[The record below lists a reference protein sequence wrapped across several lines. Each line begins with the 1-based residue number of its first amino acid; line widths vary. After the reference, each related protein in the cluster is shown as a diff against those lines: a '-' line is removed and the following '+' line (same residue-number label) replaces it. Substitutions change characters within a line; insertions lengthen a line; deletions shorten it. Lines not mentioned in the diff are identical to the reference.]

1 MSNYLNTT
9 LRLFK
14 AVVVKEDQT
23 YHNMAEVKRIKDQL
37 FLRGIFIDEDTL
49 AHLDVSAMPMDKIV
63 EQADALYGIN
73 LMKLNSSF
81 YKTFSEMK
89 SKSDFELF
97 LDQIMHYG
105 STYGEITW
113 LQNHGDI
120 YEPETLDNDTIVEL
134 QTKAKAFT
142 VIEGITEAELENKIQ
157 TLFNSGI
164 ALNSEDIAD
173 LMDLASH
180 YSLEFDADKVAN
192 KEVQAILGATYGIL
206 PRDFDAFMR
215 VVFYKVTGNTL
226 VIKDKERK
234 LAFVNMNMTTADAIA
249 CLFLDYSQR
258 FGAQAIT
265 KNVMRYRKY
274 VLLIRKNASDSY
286 NKFFNFILA
295 QSKIDKKPRVKSVM
309 ANVVDSSVTVDM
321 LTKSAENATIFQIV
335 RAINVLNE
343 RLSTYGQDTIPVE
356 YRIRNGRSWITE
368 KTFDINSSD
377 LQAKLYALVAI
388 LREKTNANF
397 KDKVVF
403 APIDYKVP
411 TSTKTF
417 VANATPELTRVH
429 VPGNVKI
436 GVAWSTDAD
445 IDLHARTIEGNSLG
459 WNSSYRKT
467 GVYYSGDMTALNS
480 HGFAAEYML
489 FDGYEGSAI
498 LNASPFNLR
507 GNSPLTLDIVISKGN
522 NKASI
527 KSDVMTTFDDIV
539 FHDKLTINANKQLS
553 FAVVTKV
560 EDGYDIILSSASEFR
575 NHVYVPNMDTQDARL
590 KILKRKADTAIG
602 IHDLAILNGAVVTT
616 NKDEFEAYVKENE
629 VDADNIID
637 LSPETMTQDK
647 LIELLGVNK

>member
-1 MSNYLNTT
+1 MSNLNTT

-14 AVVVKEDQT
+14 AVVVKDHQT
-23 YHNMAEVKRIKDQL
+23 YNNMAEVKRIKDSL

-49 AHLDVSAMPMDKIV
+49 THLDVSAMPMDEIV
-63 EQADALYGIN
+63 READALYGVN

-81 YKTFSEMK
+81 YKTFSEMQ

-97 LDQIMHYG
+97 VDQILHYG

-142 VIEGITEAELENKIQ
+142 IIEGITETELEAKIN
-157 TLFNSGI
+157 TLFSSGI
-164 ALNSEDIAD
+164 ALKSEDIAD
-173 LMDLASH
+173 LMKLASH
-180 YSLEFDADKVAN
+180 YTLEINPDTVAN
-192 KEVQAILGATYGIL
+192 KEVQAILGATYGVL

-215 VVFYKVTGNTL
+215 VVFYKVTGTTL
-226 VIKDKERK
+226 VIKDKLRK
-234 LAFVNMNMTTADAIA
+234 DQFLTMDTLKADAIA
-249 CLFLDYSQR
+249 QLFIDYR
-258 FGAQAIT
+258 NHYGIKAIT
-265 KNVMRYRKY
+265 ENIMRYRKY
-274 VLLIRKNASDSY
+274 ILYIRKNASDRF
-286 NKFFNFILA
+286 NKFFNFILK
-295 QSKIDKKPRVKSVM
+295 QSKVDKKPRVKSVM

-335 RAINVLNE
+335 RAINVINE
-343 RLSTYGQDTIPVE
+343 RLSGYGQDAVPVE
-356 YRIRNGRSWITE
+356 YRIRNGYSWITE
-368 KTFDINSSD
+368 KSFNVNSSD
-377 LQAKLYALVAI
+377 LQAKLYTLVAI
-388 LREKTNANF
+388 LRAKTNANF

-417 VANATPELTRVH
+417 VTNATPELTRIH

-436 GVAWSTDAD
+436 GVAWSKDAD

-459 WNSSYRKT
+459 WNSGYRDG
-467 GVYYSGDMTALNS
+467 GVYYSGDLTALNS

-489 FDGYEGSAI
+489 FEDYNCTAI
-498 LNASPFNLR
+498 LNVHPFNLR
-507 GNSPLTLDIVISKGN
+507 GNSELTLDIVISKDTDRSG
-522 NKASI
+522 I

-539 FHDKLTINANKQLS
+539 FHDKLTVEPHKALS

-560 EDGYDIILSSASEFR
+560 EDGYDIILSSASEFGNR
-575 NHVYVPNMDTQDARL
+575 VHVPNMNTQDMRL
-590 KILKRKADTAIG
+590 QILKRKADTSIG
-602 IHDLAILNGAVVTT
+602 IHDFTILNGAVVTT
-616 NKDEFEAYVKENE
+616 NKAEFDAYVKENE
-629 VDADNIID
+629 VDEDNIID

-647 LIELLGVNK
+647 FIELLEVK

>member
-1 MSNYLNTT
+1 MSNLNTT

-14 AVVVKEDQT
+14 AVVVKDHQT
-23 YHNMAEVKRIKDQL
+23 YNNMAEVKRIKDAL

-49 AHLDVSAMPMDKIV
+49 THLDVSAMPMDEIV
-63 EQADALYGIN
+63 RDADALYGVN

-81 YKTFSEMK
+81 YKTFSEMQ

-97 LDQIMHYG
+97 VDQILHYG

-142 VIEGITEAELENKIQ
+142 IIEGITETELEDKIN
-157 TLFNSGI
+157 TLFSSGI
-164 ALNSEDIAD
+164 ALKSEDIAD
-173 LMDLASH
+173 LMKLASH
-180 YSLEFDADKVAN
+180 YTLEINPDTVAN
-192 KEVQAILGATYGIL
+192 KEVQAILGATYGVL

-215 VVFYKVTGNTL
+215 VVFYKVTGTTL
-226 VIKDKERK
+226 VIKDGLRK
-234 LAFVNMNMTTADAIA
+234 DQFLTMDTLKADAIA
-249 CLFLDYSQR
+249 QLFIDYR
-258 FGAQAIT
+258 NHYGIKAIT
-265 KNVMRYRKY
+265 ENIMRYRKY
-274 VLLIRKNASDSY
+274 ILYIRKNASDCF
-286 NKFFNFILA
+286 NKFFNFILK
-295 QSKIDKKPRVKSVM
+295 QSKVDKKPRAKSVM

-335 RAINVLNE
+335 RAINVINE
-343 RLSTYGQDTIPVE
+343 RLSGYGRDAVPVE
-356 YRIRNGRSWITE
+356 YRIRNGYSWITE
-368 KTFDINSSD
+368 KSFNVNSSD
-377 LQAKLYALVAI
+377 LQVKLYTLVAI
-388 LREKTNANF
+388 LRAKTNANF

-417 VANATPELTRVH
+417 VTDSTPELTRIH

-436 GVAWSTDAD
+436 GVAWSKEAD

-459 WNSSYRKT
+459 WNSGYRDG
-467 GVYYSGDMTALNS
+467 GVYYSGDMTRLNS

-489 FDGYEGSAI
+489 FNDYDGTAI
-498 LNASPFNLR
+498 LSANPFDLW
-507 GNSPLTLDIVISKGN
+507 GNSELTLDIVISKDTEAKG
-522 NKASI
+522 I

-539 FHDKLTINANKQLS
+539 FLDKLSISYGKSLA

-560 EDGYDIILSSASEFR
+560 EDGYDIILSSASEFG
-575 NHVYVPNMDTQDARL
+575 NHVRVPNMNTQDMRL
-590 KILKRKADTAIG
+590 QILKRKADTSIG
-602 IHDLAILNGAVVTT
+602 IHDFAILNGAVVTT
-616 NKDEFEAYVKENE
+616 DKAEFDAYVKENE
-629 VDADNIID
+629 VDEDNIID

-647 LIELLGVNK
+647 LIELLEVKE

>member
-1 MSNYLNTT
+1 MSNLNTT

-14 AVVVKEDQT
+14 AVAVKDHQT
-23 YHNMAEVKRIKDQL
+23 YNNMAEVKRIKDAL

-49 AHLDVSAMPMDKIV
+49 THLDVSAMPMDEIV
-63 EQADALYGIN
+63 SEADALYGVN

-81 YKTFSEMK
+81 YKTFSEMQ

-97 LDQIMHYG
+97 VDQILHYG

-142 VIEGITEAELENKIQ
+142 IIEGITETELEDKIN
-157 TLFNSGI
+157 TLFSSGI
-164 ALNSEDIAD
+164 ALKSEDIAD
-173 LMDLASH
+173 LMKLASH
-180 YSLEFDADKVAN
+180 YTLEINPDTVAN
-192 KEVQAILGATYGIL
+192 KEVQAILGATYGVL

-215 VVFYKVTGNTL
+215 VVFYKVTGTTL
-226 VIKDKERK
+226 VIKDKLRK
-234 LAFVNMNMTTADAIA
+234 DQFLTMDTLKADDIA
-249 CLFLDYSQR
+249 HLFIDYR
-258 FGAQAIT
+258 NHYGIKAIT
-265 KNVMRYRKY
+265 ENIMRYRKY
-274 VLLIRKNASDSY
+274 ILYIRKNASDRF
-286 NKFFNFILA
+286 NKFFNFILK
-295 QSKIDKKPRVKSVM
+295 QSKVDKKPRVKSVM

-335 RAINVLNE
+335 RAINVINE
-343 RLSTYGQDTIPVE
+343 RLSGYGQDTVPVE
-356 YRIRNGRSWITE
+356 YRIRNGYSWITE
-368 KTFDINSSD
+368 KSFNVNSSD
-377 LQAKLYALVAI
+377 LQVKLYTLVAI
-388 LREKTNANF
+388 LRAKTNANF

-417 VANATPELTRVH
+417 VTNATPELTRIH

-436 GVAWSTDAD
+436 GVAWSKDAD

-459 WNSSYRKT
+459 WNSGYRDG
-467 GVYYSGDMTALNS
+467 GVYYSGDLTALNS

-489 FDGYEGSAI
+489 FEDYKGAAI
-498 LNASPFNLR
+498 LNAHPFNLR
-507 GNSPLTLDIVISKGN
+507 GNSELTLDIVISKDKNHSG
-522 NKASI
+522 I

-539 FHDKLTINANKQLS
+539 FHDKLTVEPHKALS

-560 EDGYDIILSSASEFR
+560 EDGYDIILSSASEFG
-575 NHVYVPNMDTQDARL
+575 NHVHVPNMNTQDMRL
-590 KILKRKADTAIG
+590 QILKRKADTSIG
-602 IHDLAILNGAVVTT
+602 IHDFAILNGAVVTT
-616 NKDEFEAYVKENE
+616 DKAEFDAYVKENE
-629 VDADNIID
+629 VDEDNIID

-647 LIELLGVNK
+647 LIELLEVAE

>member
-1 MSNYLNTT
+1 MSNLNTT

-14 AVVVKEDQT
+14 AVVVKDHQT
-23 YHNMAEVKRIKDQL
+23 YNNMAEVKRIKDAL

-49 AHLDVSAMPMDKIV
+49 ARLDVSAMPMDEIV
-63 EQADALYGIN
+63 READNLYGVN

-97 LDQIMHYG
+97 VDQILHYG

-142 VIEGITEAELENKIQ
+142 IIEGITETELEDKIN
-157 TLFNSGI
+157 TLFSSGI
-164 ALNSEDIAD
+164 ALKSEDIAD
-173 LMDLASH
+173 LMNLASH
-180 YSLEFDADKVAN
+180 YTLEINPDTVAN
-192 KEVQAILGATYGIL
+192 KEVQAILGATYGVL

-215 VVFYKVTGNTL
+215 IVFYKVTGTTL
-226 VIKDKERK
+226 VIKDKLRK
-234 LAFVNMNMTTADAIA
+234 DQFLTMDTLKADTIA
-249 CLFLDYSQR
+249 QLFIDYR
-258 FGAQAIT
+258 NHYGIKAIT
-265 KNVMRYRKY
+265 ENIMRYRKY
-274 VLLIRKNASDSY
+274 ILYIRKNASDHF
-286 NKFFNFILA
+286 NKFFNFILK
-295 QSKIDKKPRVKSVM
+295 QSKVNKKPRVKSVM

-335 RAINVLNE
+335 RAINVINE
-343 RLSTYGQDTIPVE
+343 RLSGYGQDTVPVE
-356 YRIRNGRSWITE
+356 YRIRNGYSWITE
-368 KTFDINSSD
+368 KSFNVNSSD
-377 LQAKLYALVAI
+377 LQVKLYTLVAI
-388 LREKTNANF
+388 LRAKTNANF

-417 VANATPELTRVH
+417 VTNATPELTRIH
-429 VPGNVKI
+429 VLGNVKI
-436 GVAWSTDAD
+436 GVAWSKDAD

-459 WNSSYRKT
+459 WNSSYRNG
-467 GVYYSGDMTALNS
+467 GVYYSGDLTALNS

-489 FDGYEGSAI
+489 FEDYKGTAI
-498 LNASPFNLR
+498 LNAHPFNLS
-507 GNSPLTLDIVISKGN
+507 GNSELTLDIVISKDKNRSG
-522 NKASI
+522 I

-539 FHDKLTINANKQLS
+539 FHDKLTVEPHKALT

-560 EDGYDIILSSASEFR
+560 EDGYDIILSSASEFG
-575 NHVYVPNMDTQDARL
+575 NHVHVPNMNTQDMRL
-590 KILKRKADTAIG
+590 QILKRKADTSIG
-602 IHDLAILNGAVVTT
+602 IHDFAILNGAVVTT
-616 NKDEFEAYVKENE
+616 NKAEFDAYVKENDIDE
-629 VDADNIID
+629 DNIID

-647 LIELLGVNK
+647 LIELLEVTK

>member
-1 MSNYLNTT
+1 MSNLNTT

-14 AVVVKEDQT
+14 AVVVKDHQT
-23 YHNMAEVKRIKDQL
+23 YNNMAEVKRIKDAL

-49 AHLDVSAMPMDKIV
+49 THLDVSAMPMDEIV
-63 EQADALYGIN
+63 RDADALYGVN

-81 YKTFSEMK
+81 YKTFSEMQ

-97 LDQIMHYG
+97 VDQILHYG

-142 VIEGITEAELENKIQ
+142 IIEGITETELEDKIN
-157 TLFNSGI
+157 TLFSSGI
-164 ALNSEDIAD
+164 ALKSEDIAD
-173 LMDLASH
+173 LMKLASH
-180 YSLEFDADKVAN
+180 YTIEINPDTVAN
-192 KEVQAILGATYGIL
+192 KEVQAILGATYGVL

-215 VVFYKVTGNTL
+215 VVFYTVTGTTL
-226 VIKDKERK
+226 VIKDGLRK
-234 LAFVNMNMTTADAIA
+234 DQFLTMDTLKADDIA
-249 CLFLDYSQR
+249 QLFIDYR
-258 FGAQAIT
+258 NHYGIKAIT
-265 KNVMRYRKY
+265 ENIMRYRKY
-274 VLLIRKNASDSY
+274 ILYIRKNASDRF
-286 NKFFNFILA
+286 NKFFNFILK
-295 QSKIDKKPRVKSVM
+295 QSKVDKKPRVKSVM

-335 RAINVLNE
+335 RAINVINE
-343 RLSTYGQDTIPVE
+343 RLSGYGQDAVPVE
-356 YRIRNGRSWITE
+356 YRIRNGYSWITE
-368 KTFDINSSD
+368 KSFNVNSSD
-377 LQAKLYALVAI
+377 LQVKLYTLVAI
-388 LREKTNANF
+388 LRAKTNANF

-417 VANATPELTRVH
+417 AANATPELTRIH

-436 GVAWSTDAD
+436 GVAWSKEAD

-459 WNSSYRKT
+459 WNSGYRDG
-467 GVYYSGDMTALNS
+467 GVYYSGDMMRLNS

-489 FDGYEGSAI
+489 FNGYDGTAI
-498 LNASPFNLR
+498 LSANPFDLW
-507 GNSPLTLDIVISKGN
+507 GNSELTLDIVISKDTEAKG
-522 NKASI
+522 I

-539 FHDKLTINANKQLS
+539 FHDKLSISYGKSLA

-560 EDGYDIILSSASEFR
+560 EDGYDIILSSASEFG
-575 NHVYVPNMDTQDARL
+575 NHVYVPNMNTQDMRL
-590 KILKRKADTAIG
+590 QILKRKADTSIG
-602 IHDLAILNGAVVTT
+602 IHDFAILNGAVVTT
-616 NKDEFEAYVKENE
+616 DKAEFDAYVKENE
-629 VDADNIID
+629 VDEDNIID

-647 LIELLGVNK
+647 LIELLEVKE